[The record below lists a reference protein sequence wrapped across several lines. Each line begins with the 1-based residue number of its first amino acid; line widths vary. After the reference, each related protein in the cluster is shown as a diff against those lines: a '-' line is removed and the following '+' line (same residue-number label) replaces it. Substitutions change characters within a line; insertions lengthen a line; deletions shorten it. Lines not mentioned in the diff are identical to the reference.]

1 MKHIELIK
9 EIKSVGKL
17 WDSDIAELLGV
28 SRHSVSMWLNG
39 KTVPRDYHIAKLE
52 KLLNEII
59 SYTTNV
65 EPICCRIKAMEILNG
80 TRLQDND

>member
-28 SRHSVSMWLNG
+28 SRHSVSMWING

-52 KLLNEII
+52 KLLFEMRL
-59 SYTTNV
+59 YNV